1 MKTIIAEK
9 PSVAKEIAHIV
20 GADKRE
26 EGYMQGNGY
35 YVTWA
40 FGHLVQ
46 PAMPETYGMKGFH
59 AENLPVIP
67 DPFVLVPRQVKTENG
82 YKPDA
87 GVLAQIKIIGKL
99 FDSSERIIVAT
110 DAGREGELIF
120 RYLYAYLG
128 CRKPFDRLWISS
140 LTDTAIREGLL
151 NLRDGKEYDNLYH
164 AAKARSE
171 ADWLVGINGTQ
182 ALTIAA
188 GRGTY
193 SVGRV
198 QTPTLGMVC
207 ERYWEHK
214 RFESKPFW
222 QVHFGVVD
230 ADSGNI
236 LKFTSANRWTDK
248 ATATDI
254 YNKVKDTGSAI
265 ITKVATKRKVE
276 KAPLLYD
283 LTTLQK
289 EANTQHGFTAEH
301 TLSIAQK
308 LYEAK
313 FITYPRTSSRYISD
327 DVFATLPKLFKNLE
341 NHSEYGEKVKLLP
354 GSEDYSKNSVN
365 AAKVTDHHAL
375 LITENAAIGLFKD
388 EKIVY
393 DMILCRM
400 IEAFSADCI
409 KDITSVSAQ
418 VDHEVEFGISGSIIR
433 QTGWRALSLKG
444 KNKRQDKDADAT
456 DNEVK
461 DQVIPNWQE
470 GQHITLSGCTITEG
484 KTKPK
489 PLHTESTLL
498 AAMETAGKEIEDDT
512 MRQAMKDSGIGTPAT
527 RAAIIETLLKRE
539 YMVRQ
544 QKKLVP
550 TEKGLALHSVVK
562 NMAIANVEMTGKWEA
577 TFDRMIPPHGL
588 EVTYDKTVHILFPA
602 SVKYVDLGSEDLIAG
617 KADGAENVI
626 RVKAAVKNF
635 KKETN
640 MSVITEDGSFYTFNV
655 KYAKEPLMLNI
666 EMADFIHDGE
676 AVNRPNN
683 AQEIYLK
690 ELGKE
695 SPMLVHLIMKSIHK
709 ENKRKVKHIGSK
721 RFGIQ
726 YLMKGIYVHSDLLYF
741 HTEIKNQSNVPFDV
755 DYITFKVVDKKVAKR
770 TAIQEQ
776 VLLPVRAYNYVVRVA
791 GKKTE
796 QTVFCL
802 PKFTIP
808 DDKEL
813 VVEMNEKEGGRHQ
826 SFVVENSDLVRA
838 LTINELSV
846 K

>member
-35 YVTWA
+35 FVTWA

-67 DPFVLVPRQVKTENG
+67 APFVLVPRQVKTENG

-207 ERYWEHK
+207 ERYWENK

-248 ATATDI
+248 ATASDI
-254 YNKVKDTGSAI
+254 YNKVKETGSAI
-265 ITKVATKRKVE
+265 ITKVTTKRKVE

-289 EANTQHGFTAEH
+289 EANSQHGFTAEH

-354 GSEDYSKNSVN
+354 GSEDYCKNSVN

-433 QTGWRALSLKG
+433 QTGWRALSLKE
-444 KNKRQDKDADAT
+444 KNNRQDKDADAT
-456 DNEVK
+456 DNEIK

-512 MRQAMKDSGIGTPAT
+512 KRQAMKDSGIGTPAT

-577 TFDRMIPPHGL
+577 ELAKIERG
-588 EVTYDKTVHILFPA
+588 EA
-602 SVKYVDLGSEDLIAG
+602 S
-617 KADGAENVI
+617 ADGFTHSIQGYTREITAE
-626 RVKAAVKNF
+626 
-635 KKETN
+635 
-640 MSVITEDGSFYTFNV
+640 
-655 KYAKEPLMLNI
+655 L
-666 EMADFIHDGE
+666 
-676 AVNRPNN
+676 
-683 AQEIYLK
+683 
-690 ELGKE
+690 LGCDRLF
-695 SPMLVHLIMKSIHK
+695 SHK
-709 ENKRKVKHIGSK
+709 DSGCQCPKCKQGTMQF
-721 RFGIQ
+721 FG
-726 YLMKGIYVHSDLLYF
+726 
-741 HTEIKNQSNVPFDV
+741 
-755 DYITFKVVDKKVAKR
+755 KVVRCSNK
-770 TAIQEQ
+770 ECGM
-776 VLLPVRAYNYVVRVA
+776 PVFKQVA
-791 GKKTE
+791 GKLLTDADITDLLTKGKTRTLNGFTSKQGKPFSAAIAFDE
-796 QTVFCL
+796 NFNTKFVFAER
-802 PKFTIP
+802 KTA
-808 DDKEL
+808 
-813 VVEMNEKEGGRHQ
+813 EKRG
-826 SFVVENSDLVRA
+826 N
-838 LTINELSV
+838 V
-846 K
+846 KRYKK

>member
-1 MKTIIAEK
+1 MSQKQQTMKTIIAEK

-140 LTDTAIREGLL
+140 LTDTAIREGLQ

-248 ATATDI
+248 ATATNI
-254 YNKVKDTGSAI
+254 YNKVKETGSAI

-289 EANTQHGFTAEH
+289 EANSQHGFTAEH

-341 NHSEYGEKVKLLP
+341 NHSEYGEKVKFLP

-400 IEAFSADCI
+400 IEALSADCI

-433 QTGWRALSLKG
+433 QTGWRALSLKE
-444 KNKRQDKDADAT
+444 KNNRQDKDADAT

-577 TFDRMIPPHGL
+577 ELAKIERG
-588 EVTYDKTVHILFPA
+588 EA
-602 SVKYVDLGSEDLIAG
+602 S
-617 KADGAENVI
+617 ADGFTHSIEGYTREITAE
-626 RVKAAVKNF
+626 
-635 KKETN
+635 
-640 MSVITEDGSFYTFNV
+640 
-655 KYAKEPLMLNI
+655 L
-666 EMADFIHDGE
+666 
-676 AVNRPNN
+676 
-683 AQEIYLK
+683 
-690 ELGKE
+690 LGCDRLF
-695 SPMLVHLIMKSIHK
+695 SHK
-709 ENKRKVKHIGSK
+709 DSGCQCPKCKHGTMQF
-721 RFGIQ
+721 FG
-726 YLMKGIYVHSDLLYF
+726 
-741 HTEIKNQSNVPFDV
+741 
-755 DYITFKVVDKKVAKR
+755 KVVRCSNK
-770 TAIQEQ
+770 ECGM
-776 VLLPVRAYNYVVRVA
+776 PVFKQVA
-791 GKKTE
+791 GKLLTDADITDLLTKGKTRTLNGFISKQGKPFSAAIAFDE
-796 QTVFCL
+796 NFNTKFVFAER
-802 PKFTIP
+802 KTA
-808 DDKEL
+808 
-813 VVEMNEKEGGRHQ
+813 EKRG
-826 SFVVENSDLVRA
+826 N
-838 LTINELSV
+838 V
-846 K
+846 KRYKK

>member
-1 MKTIIAEK
+1 MSQKQQTMKTIIAEK

-120 RYLYAYLG
+120 RYLYVYLG

-151 NLRDGKEYDNLYH
+151 NLTDGKEYDNLYH

-248 ATATDI
+248 GTATDI
-254 YNKVKDTGSAI
+254 YNKVKDTGSTI
-265 ITKVATKRKVE
+265 ITKVVTKRKVE

-289 EANTQHGFTAEH
+289 EANSQHGFTAEH

-433 QTGWRALSLKG
+433 QTGWRALSLKE

-456 DNEVK
+456 DNEVRE
-461 DQVIPNWQE
+461 QVIPNWQE

-577 TFDRMIPPHGL
+577 ELAKIERG
-588 EVTYDKTVHILFPA
+588 EA
-602 SVKYVDLGSEDLIAG
+602 S
-617 KADGAENVI
+617 ADGFTHSIEGYTREITAE
-626 RVKAAVKNF
+626 
-635 KKETN
+635 
-640 MSVITEDGSFYTFNV
+640 
-655 KYAKEPLMLNI
+655 L
-666 EMADFIHDGE
+666 
-676 AVNRPNN
+676 
-683 AQEIYLK
+683 
-690 ELGKE
+690 LGCDRLFSHKD
-695 SPMLVHLIMKSIHK
+695 SGCQCPKCKQGIMQF
-709 ENKRKVKHIGSK
+709 
-721 RFGIQ
+721 FG
-726 YLMKGIYVHSDLLYF
+726 
-741 HTEIKNQSNVPFDV
+741 
-755 DYITFKVVDKKVAKR
+755 KVVRCSNK
-770 TAIQEQ
+770 ECGM
-776 VLLPVRAYNYVVRVA
+776 PVFKQVA
-791 GKKTE
+791 GKLLTDADITDLLTKGKTRTLNGFTSKQGKPFSAAIAFDE
-796 QTVFCL
+796 NFNTKFVFAER
-802 PKFTIP
+802 KTA
-808 DDKEL
+808 
-813 VVEMNEKEGGRHQ
+813 EKRG
-826 SFVVENSDLVRA
+826 N
-838 LTINELSV
+838 V
-846 K
+846 KRYKK

>member
-1 MKTIIAEK
+1 MSQKQQTMKTIIAEK

-433 QTGWRALSLKG
+433 QTGWRALSLKE
-444 KNKRQDKDADAT
+444 KNNRQDKEADAT

-461 DQVIPNWQE
+461 EQVIPNWQE
-470 GQHITLSGCTITEG
+470 GQHISFSGSTITEG

-512 MRQAMKDSGIGTPAT
+512 MRQAIKDCGIGTPAT

-577 TFDRMIPPHGL
+577 ELAKIERG
-588 EVTYDKTVHILFPA
+588 EA
-602 SVKYVDLGSEDLIAG
+602 S
-617 KADGAENVI
+617 ADGFTHSIEGYTREITAE
-626 RVKAAVKNF
+626 
-635 KKETN
+635 
-640 MSVITEDGSFYTFNV
+640 
-655 KYAKEPLMLNI
+655 L
-666 EMADFIHDGE
+666 
-676 AVNRPNN
+676 
-683 AQEIYLK
+683 
-690 ELGKE
+690 LGCDRLFSHKD
-695 SPMLVHLIMKSIHK
+695 SGCQCPKCKQGIMQF
-709 ENKRKVKHIGSK
+709 
-721 RFGIQ
+721 FG
-726 YLMKGIYVHSDLLYF
+726 
-741 HTEIKNQSNVPFDV
+741 
-755 DYITFKVVDKKVAKR
+755 KVVRCSNK
-770 TAIQEQ
+770 ECGM
-776 VLLPVRAYNYVVRVA
+776 PVFKQVA
-791 GKKTE
+791 GKLLTDADITDLLTKGKTRTLNGFTSRQGKSFSATIAFDE
-796 QTVFCL
+796 NFNTKFVFAEH
-802 PKFTIP
+802 KAA
-808 DDKEL
+808 
-813 VVEMNEKEGGRHQ
+813 EKRG
-826 SFVVENSDLVRA
+826 N
-838 LTINELSV
+838 V
-846 K
+846 KRYKK

>member
-1 MKTIIAEK
+1 MSQKQQTMKTIIAEK

-35 YVTWA
+35 FVTWA

-140 LTDTAIREGLL
+140 LTDTAIREGLQ

-230 ADSGNI
+230 TDSGNI
-236 LKFTSANRWTDK
+236 LKFTSANRWADK
-248 ATATDI
+248 GTATDI

-265 ITKVATKRKVE
+265 ITKVVTKRKVE

-289 EANTQHGFTAEH
+289 EANSQHGFTAEH

-433 QTGWRALSLKG
+433 QTGWRALSLKE

-512 MRQAMKDSGIGTPAT
+512 MRQAMKDCGIGTPAT

-577 TFDRMIPPHGL
+577 ELAKIERG
-588 EVTYDKTVHILFPA
+588 EA
-602 SVKYVDLGSEDLIAG
+602 S
-617 KADGAENVI
+617 ADGFTHSIEGYTREITAE
-626 RVKAAVKNF
+626 
-635 KKETN
+635 
-640 MSVITEDGSFYTFNV
+640 
-655 KYAKEPLMLNI
+655 L
-666 EMADFIHDGE
+666 
-676 AVNRPNN
+676 
-683 AQEIYLK
+683 
-690 ELGKE
+690 LGCDRLF
-695 SPMLVHLIMKSIHK
+695 SHK
-709 ENKRKVKHIGSK
+709 DSGCQCPKCKHGTMQF
-721 RFGIQ
+721 FG
-726 YLMKGIYVHSDLLYF
+726 
-741 HTEIKNQSNVPFDV
+741 
-755 DYITFKVVDKKVAKR
+755 KVVRCSNK
-770 TAIQEQ
+770 ECGM
-776 VLLPVRAYNYVVRVA
+776 PVFKQVA
-791 GKKTE
+791 GKLLTDADITDLLTKGKTRTLNGFTSKQGKSFSAAIAFDE
-796 QTVFCL
+796 NFNTKFVFAEH
-802 PKFTIP
+802 KTA
-808 DDKEL
+808 
-813 VVEMNEKEGGRHQ
+813 EKRG
-826 SFVVENSDLVRA
+826 N
-838 LTINELSV
+838 V
-846 K
+846 KRYKK

>member
-236 LKFTSANRWTDK
+236 LKFTSVNRWTDK

-254 YNKVKDTGSAI
+254 YNKVKETGSVI

-289 EANTQHGFTAEH
+289 EANSQHGFTAEH

-354 GSEDYSKNSVN
+354 GSEDYSKNCVN
-365 AAKVTDHHAL
+365 TAKVTDHHAL

-433 QTGWRALSLKG
+433 QTGWRALSLKE
-444 KNKRQDKDADAT
+444 KNNRQDKDADAT

-498 AAMETAGKEIEDDT
+498 AAMENPCKREQIQTCLDLPSAAGFGGTQTAGKEIEDDT

-577 TFDRMIPPHGL
+577 ELAKIERG
-588 EVTYDKTVHILFPA
+588 EA
-602 SVKYVDLGSEDLIAG
+602 S
-617 KADGAENVI
+617 ADGFTHSIEGYTREITAE
-626 RVKAAVKNF
+626 
-635 KKETN
+635 
-640 MSVITEDGSFYTFNV
+640 
-655 KYAKEPLMLNI
+655 L
-666 EMADFIHDGE
+666 
-676 AVNRPNN
+676 
-683 AQEIYLK
+683 
-690 ELGKE
+690 LGCDRLF
-695 SPMLVHLIMKSIHK
+695 SHK
-709 ENKRKVKHIGSK
+709 DSGCLCPKCKHGTMQF
-721 RFGIQ
+721 FG
-726 YLMKGIYVHSDLLYF
+726 
-741 HTEIKNQSNVPFDV
+741 
-755 DYITFKVVDKKVAKR
+755 KVVRCSNK
-770 TAIQEQ
+770 ECGM
-776 VLLPVRAYNYVVRVA
+776 PVFKQVA
-791 GKKTE
+791 GKLLTDADITDLLTKGKTRTLNSFTSKQGKSFSAAIAFDE
-796 QTVFCL
+796 NFNTKFVFAER
-802 PKFTIP
+802 KTA
-808 DDKEL
+808 
-813 VVEMNEKEGGRHQ
+813 EKRG
-826 SFVVENSDLVRA
+826 N
-838 LTINELSV
+838 V
-846 K
+846 KRYKK

>member
-1 MKTIIAEK
+1 MSQKQQTMKTIIAEK

-67 DPFVLVPRQVKTENG
+67 APFVLVPRQVKTENG

-140 LTDTAIREGLL
+140 LTDTAIREGLQ
-151 NLRDGKEYDNLYH
+151 NLTDGKEYDNLYH

-236 LKFTSANRWTDK
+236 LKFTSANRWADK

-265 ITKVATKRKVE
+265 ITKVVTKRKVE

-289 EANTQHGFTAEH
+289 EANSQHGFTAEH

-433 QTGWRALSLKG
+433 QTGWRALSLKE
-444 KNKRQDKDADAT
+444 KNNRLDKDADAT

-461 DQVIPNWQE
+461 EQVIPNWQE
-470 GQHITLSGCTITEG
+470 GQHVTLSGCTITEG

-577 TFDRMIPPHGL
+577 ELAKIERGEASADGFTHSIEGYTREITAELLGCDR
-588 EVTYDKTVHILFPA
+588 LFSHKDSGCQCPKCKQGTMRFFGKVVRC
-602 SVKYVDLGSEDLIAG
+602 SNKECGMPVFKQIAG
-617 KADGAENVI
+617 KLLTDTDITDLLTKGKTRTLNGFTSKQGKPFAAAIAFDENFNTKFVFAEHKTAEK
-626 RVKAAVKNF
+626 R
-635 KKETN
+635 
-640 MSVITEDGSFYTFNV
+640 GNV
-655 KYAKEPLMLNI
+655 KRY
-666 EMADFIHDGE
+666 
-676 AVNRPNN
+676 
-683 AQEIYLK
+683 
-690 ELGKE
+690 
-695 SPMLVHLIMKSIHK
+695 
-709 ENKRKVKHIGSK
+709 
-721 RFGIQ
+721 
-726 YLMKGIYVHSDLLYF
+726 
-741 HTEIKNQSNVPFDV
+741 
-755 DYITFKVVDKKVAKR
+755 KK
-770 TAIQEQ
+770 
-776 VLLPVRAYNYVVRVA
+776 
-791 GKKTE
+791 
-796 QTVFCL
+796 
-802 PKFTIP
+802 
-808 DDKEL
+808 
-813 VVEMNEKEGGRHQ
+813 
-826 SFVVENSDLVRA
+826 
-838 LTINELSV
+838 
-846 K
+846 

>member
-9 PSVAKEIAHIV
+9 PSVAKEIARIV

-35 YVTWA
+35 FVTWA

-128 CRKPFDRLWISS
+128 CQKHFDRLWISS
-140 LTDTAIREGLL
+140 LTDTAIREGLQ

-236 LKFTSANRWTDK
+236 LKFTSVNRWTDK

-265 ITKVATKRKVE
+265 ITKVTTKRKVE

-289 EANTQHGFTAEH
+289 EANSQHGFTAEH
-301 TLSIAQK
+301 TLSVAQK

-388 EKIVY
+388 EKTVY
-393 DMILCRM
+393 NMILCRM

-433 QTGWRALSLKG
+433 QTGWRALSLKE
-444 KNKRQDKDADAT
+444 KNNRQDKDADAT
-456 DNEVK
+456 DNEIK
-461 DQVIPNWQE
+461 EQVIPNWQE

-512 MRQAMKDSGIGTPAT
+512 MRQAMKDCGIGTPAT

-577 TFDRMIPPHGL
+577 ELAKIERG
-588 EVTYDKTVHILFPA
+588 EA
-602 SVKYVDLGSEDLIAG
+602 S
-617 KADGAENVI
+617 ADGFTHSIEGYTREITAEFV
-626 RVKAAVKNF
+626 RLRQ
-635 KKETN
+635 
-640 MSVITEDGSFYTFNV
+640 TFQ
-655 KYAKEPLMLNI
+655 PQG
-666 EMADFIHDGE
+666 F
-676 AVNRPNN
+676 R
-683 AQEIYLK
+683 
-690 ELGKE
+690 
-695 SPMLVHLIMKSIHK
+695 
-709 ENKRKVKHIGSK
+709 
-721 RFGIQ
+721 
-726 YLMKGIYVHSDLLYF
+726 
-741 HTEIKNQSNVPFDV
+741 
-755 DYITFKVVDKKVAKR
+755 
-770 TAIQEQ
+770 
-776 VLLPVRAYNYVVRVA
+776 LPV
-791 GKKTE
+791 
-796 QTVFCL
+796 
-802 PKFTIP
+802 
-808 DDKEL
+808 
-813 VVEMNEKEGGRHQ
+813 
-826 SFVVENSDLVRA
+826 S
-838 LTINELSV
+838 
-846 K
+846 

>member
-140 LTDTAIREGLL
+140 LTDTAIREGLQ

-254 YNKVKDTGSAI
+254 YNKVKETGSAI
-265 ITKVATKRKVE
+265 ITKVVTKQKVE

-289 EANTQHGFTAEH
+289 EANSQHGFTAEH

-365 AAKVTDHHAL
+365 AAKVTDHHAM

-409 KDITSVSAQ
+409 KDITSVTAQ

-433 QTGWRALSLKG
+433 QTGLRALSLKE
-444 KNKRQDKDADAT
+444 KNNRQDKDADAT

-512 MRQAMKDSGIGTPAT
+512 MRQSMKDIGIGTPAT

-577 TFDRMIPPHGL
+577 ELAKIERG
-588 EVTYDKTVHILFPA
+588 EA
-602 SVKYVDLGSEDLIAG
+602 S
-617 KADGAENVI
+617 ADGFTHSIEGYTREITAE
-626 RVKAAVKNF
+626 
-635 KKETN
+635 
-640 MSVITEDGSFYTFNV
+640 
-655 KYAKEPLMLNI
+655 L
-666 EMADFIHDGE
+666 
-676 AVNRPNN
+676 
-683 AQEIYLK
+683 
-690 ELGKE
+690 LGCDRLFSHKD
-695 SPMLVHLIMKSIHK
+695 SGCQCPKCKQGIMQF
-709 ENKRKVKHIGSK
+709 
-721 RFGIQ
+721 FG
-726 YLMKGIYVHSDLLYF
+726 
-741 HTEIKNQSNVPFDV
+741 
-755 DYITFKVVDKKVAKR
+755 KVVRCSNK
-770 TAIQEQ
+770 ECGM
-776 VLLPVRAYNYVVRVA
+776 PVFKQVA
-791 GKKTE
+791 GKLLTDADITDLLTKGKTRTLNGFTSKQGKPFSAAIAFDE
-796 QTVFCL
+796 KFNTKFVFAER
-802 PKFTIP
+802 KTA
-808 DDKEL
+808 
-813 VVEMNEKEGGRHQ
+813 EKRG
-826 SFVVENSDLVRA
+826 N
-838 LTINELSV
+838 V
-846 K
+846 KRYKK

>member
-35 YVTWA
+35 FVTWA

-140 LTDTAIREGLL
+140 LTDTAIREGLQ
-151 NLRDGKEYDNLYH
+151 NLTDGKEYDNLYH

-265 ITKVATKRKVE
+265 ITKVTTKRKVE

-289 EANTQHGFTAEH
+289 EANSQHGFTAEH

-400 IEAFSADCI
+400 IEAFSADSI

-433 QTGWRALSLKG
+433 QTGWRALSLKE

-461 DQVIPNWQE
+461 EQVIPNWQE
-470 GQHITLSGCTITEG
+470 GQHITFSGCTITEG

-577 TFDRMIPPHGL
+577 ELAKIERG
-588 EVTYDKTVHILFPA
+588 EA
-602 SVKYVDLGSEDLIAG
+602 S
-617 KADGAENVI
+617 ADGFTHSIEGYTREITAE
-626 RVKAAVKNF
+626 
-635 KKETN
+635 
-640 MSVITEDGSFYTFNV
+640 
-655 KYAKEPLMLNI
+655 L
-666 EMADFIHDGE
+666 
-676 AVNRPNN
+676 
-683 AQEIYLK
+683 
-690 ELGKE
+690 LGCDRLF
-695 SPMLVHLIMKSIHK
+695 SHK
-709 ENKRKVKHIGSK
+709 DSGCQCPKCKHGTMQF
-721 RFGIQ
+721 FG
-726 YLMKGIYVHSDLLYF
+726 
-741 HTEIKNQSNVPFDV
+741 
-755 DYITFKVVDKKVAKR
+755 KVVRCSNK
-770 TAIQEQ
+770 ECGM
-776 VLLPVRAYNYVVRVA
+776 PVFKQVA
-791 GKKTE
+791 GKLLTDADITDLLTKGKT
-796 QTVFCL
+796 
-802 PKFTIP
+802 
-808 DDKEL
+808 
-813 VVEMNEKEGGRHQ
+813 
-826 SFVVENSDLVRA
+826 
-838 LTINELSV
+838 
-846 K
+846 

>member
-35 YVTWA
+35 FVTWA

-140 LTDTAIREGLL
+140 LTDTAIREGLQ

-222 QVHFGVVD
+222 QVHFGVVG

-265 ITKVATKRKVE
+265 ITKVTTKRKVE

-289 EANTQHGFTAEH
+289 EANSQHGFTAEH

-433 QTGWRALSLKG
+433 QTGWRALSLKE
-444 KNKRQDKDADAT
+444 KNNRQDKDADAT

-470 GQHITLSGCTITEG
+470 GQHISFSGSTITEG

-512 MRQAMKDSGIGTPAT
+512 MRQAIKDCGIGTPAT

-562 NMAIANVEMTGKWEA
+562 NMAIANVDMTGKWEA
-577 TFDRMIPPHGL
+577 ELAKIERG
-588 EVTYDKTVHILFPA
+588 EA
-602 SVKYVDLGSEDLIAG
+602 S
-617 KADGAENVI
+617 ADGFTHSIEGYTREITAE
-626 RVKAAVKNF
+626 
-635 KKETN
+635 
-640 MSVITEDGSFYTFNV
+640 
-655 KYAKEPLMLNI
+655 L
-666 EMADFIHDGE
+666 
-676 AVNRPNN
+676 
-683 AQEIYLK
+683 
-690 ELGKE
+690 LGCDRLF
-695 SPMLVHLIMKSIHK
+695 SHK
-709 ENKRKVKHIGSK
+709 DSGCQCPKCKHGTMQF
-721 RFGIQ
+721 FG
-726 YLMKGIYVHSDLLYF
+726 
-741 HTEIKNQSNVPFDV
+741 
-755 DYITFKVVDKKVAKR
+755 KVVRCSNK
-770 TAIQEQ
+770 ECGM
-776 VLLPVRAYNYVVRVA
+776 PVFKQVA
-791 GKKTE
+791 GKLLTDADITDLLTKGKTRTLNGFTSKQGKSFSAAIAFDE
-796 QTVFCL
+796 NFNTKFVFAER
-802 PKFTIP
+802 KTA
-808 DDKEL
+808 
-813 VVEMNEKEGGRHQ
+813 EKRG
-826 SFVVENSDLVRA
+826 N
-838 LTINELSV
+838 V
-846 K
+846 KRYKK

>member
-87 GVLAQIKIIGKL
+87 GVFAQIKIIGKL

-140 LTDTAIREGLL
+140 LTDTAIREGLQ

-236 LKFTSANRWTDK
+236 LKFTSANRWADK
-248 ATATDI
+248 GTATDI

-289 EANTQHGFTAEH
+289 EANSQHGFTAEH

-393 DMILCRM
+393 DIILCRM

-409 KDITSVSAQ
+409 KDITSVTAQ

-433 QTGWRALSLKG
+433 QTGWRALSLKE
-444 KNKRQDKDADAT
+444 KNNRQDKDADAT

-470 GQHITLSGCTITEG
+470 GQHITFSGSTITEG

-577 TFDRMIPPHGL
+577 ELAKIERG
-588 EVTYDKTVHILFPA
+588 EA
-602 SVKYVDLGSEDLIAG
+602 S
-617 KADGAENVI
+617 ADGFTHSIEGYTREITAE
-626 RVKAAVKNF
+626 
-635 KKETN
+635 
-640 MSVITEDGSFYTFNV
+640 
-655 KYAKEPLMLNI
+655 L
-666 EMADFIHDGE
+666 
-676 AVNRPNN
+676 
-683 AQEIYLK
+683 
-690 ELGKE
+690 LGCDRLFSHRDSGCQCPKCKQG
-695 SPMLVHLIMKSIHK
+695 IMQF
-709 ENKRKVKHIGSK
+709 
-721 RFGIQ
+721 FG
-726 YLMKGIYVHSDLLYF
+726 
-741 HTEIKNQSNVPFDV
+741 
-755 DYITFKVVDKKVAKR
+755 KVVRCSNK
-770 TAIQEQ
+770 ECGM
-776 VLLPVRAYNYVVRVA
+776 PVFKQVA
-791 GKKTE
+791 GKLLTDADITDLLTKGKTRTLNGFTSKQGKPFSAAIAFDE
-796 QTVFCL
+796 DFNTKFVFAER
-802 PKFTIP
+802 KTA
-808 DDKEL
+808 
-813 VVEMNEKEGGRHQ
+813 EKRG
-826 SFVVENSDLVRA
+826 N
-838 LTINELSV
+838 V
-846 K
+846 KRYKK

>member
-433 QTGWRALSLKG
+433 QTGWRALSLKE
-444 KNKRQDKDADAT
+444 KNNRQDKDADAT

-461 DQVIPNWQE
+461 EQVIPNWQE
-470 GQHITLSGCTITEG
+470 GQHISFSGSTITEG

-512 MRQAMKDSGIGTPAT
+512 MRQAIKDCGIGTPAT

-577 TFDRMIPPHGL
+577 ELAKIERG
-588 EVTYDKTVHILFPA
+588 EA
-602 SVKYVDLGSEDLIAG
+602 S
-617 KADGAENVI
+617 ADGFTHSIEGYTREITAE
-626 RVKAAVKNF
+626 
-635 KKETN
+635 
-640 MSVITEDGSFYTFNV
+640 
-655 KYAKEPLMLNI
+655 L
-666 EMADFIHDGE
+666 
-676 AVNRPNN
+676 
-683 AQEIYLK
+683 
-690 ELGKE
+690 LGCDRLFSHKD
-695 SPMLVHLIMKSIHK
+695 SGCQCPKCKQGIMQF
-709 ENKRKVKHIGSK
+709 
-721 RFGIQ
+721 FG
-726 YLMKGIYVHSDLLYF
+726 
-741 HTEIKNQSNVPFDV
+741 
-755 DYITFKVVDKKVAKR
+755 KVVRCSNK
-770 TAIQEQ
+770 ECGM
-776 VLLPVRAYNYVVRVA
+776 PVFKQVA
-791 GKKTE
+791 GKLLTDADITDLLTKGKTRTLNGFTSRQGKSFSATIAFDE
-796 QTVFCL
+796 NFNTKFVFAEH
-802 PKFTIP
+802 KAA
-808 DDKEL
+808 
-813 VVEMNEKEGGRHQ
+813 EKQG
-826 SFVVENSDLVRA
+826 N
-838 LTINELSV
+838 V
-846 K
+846 KRYKK

>member
-1 MKTIIAEK
+1 MSKNIKRMKTIIAEK
-9 PSVAKEIAHIV
+9 PSVAKEIARIV
-20 GADKRE
+20 GATKRE
-26 EGYMQGNGY
+26 EGYLQGNGY

-67 DPFVLVPRQVKTENG
+67 NPFILVPRQIKAENG
-82 YKPDA
+82 YKPDT

-99 FDSSERIIVAT
+99 FDSSDRIIVAT

-120 RYLYAYLG
+120 RYLYEYLG
-128 CRKPFDRLWISS
+128 CKKPFDRLWISS
-140 LTDTAIREGLL
+140 LTDVAIREGLD
-151 NLRDGKEYDNLYH
+151 NLKDGKEYDNLYH

-207 ERYWEHK
+207 ERYWGNK

-230 ADSGNI
+230 ADNGNI
-236 LKFTSANRWTDK
+236 LKFTSTSRWTDK
-248 ATATDI
+248 VTATDI
-254 YNKVKDTGSAI
+254 YNKVKDAGSAV

-289 EANTQHGFTAEH
+289 DANTQHGFTAEH

-327 DVFATLPKLFKNLE
+327 DVFATIPNLFKNLE
-341 NHSEYGEKVKLLP
+341 NHSEYGEFIKLLP
-354 GSEDYSKNSVN
+354 DSEDYSKNSVN
-365 AAKVTDHHAL
+365 ASKVTDHHAL
-375 LITENAAIGLFKD
+375 LITENPAIGLYKD

-393 DMILCRM
+393 DMVLCRM
-400 IEAFSADCI
+400 VEAFSADCI
-409 KDITSVSAQ
+409 KDITSVTAQ
-418 VDHEVEFGISGSIIR
+418 VENEVEFGISGSIIR
-433 QTGWRALSLKG
+433 QVGWRELSLKEKNG
-444 KNKRQDKDADAT
+444 KQVKDSDTA

-461 DQVIPNWQE
+461 EQAIPNWQE
-470 GQHITLSGCTITEG
+470 GQCINVTGCNITEG

-498 AAMETAGKEIEDDT
+498 AAMETAGKDIGDET
-512 MRQAMKDSGIGTPAT
+512 MRQAMKDCGIGTPAT
-527 RAAIIETLLKRE
+527 RAAIIETLLRRE

-562 NMAIANVEMTGKWEA
+562 NMAIANVEMTGRWEA
-577 TFDRMIPPHGL
+577 EL
-588 EVTYDKTVHILFPA
+588 
-602 SVKYVDLGSEDLIAG
+602 
-617 KADGAENVI
+617 
-626 RVKAAVKNF
+626 
-635 KKETN
+635 
-640 MSVITEDGSFYTFNV
+640 
-655 KYAKEPLMLNI
+655 AKI
-666 EMADFIHDGE
+666 ERGE
-676 AVNRPNN
+676 AN
-683 AQEIYLK
+683 ADEFTHGIEAYTREITA
-690 ELGKE
+690 ELLGCDKLFSHKE
-695 SPMLVHLIMKSIHK
+695 SGCQCPKCKQGTMQF
-709 ENKRKVKHIGSK
+709 
-721 RFGIQ
+721 FG
-726 YLMKGIYVHSDLLYF
+726 
-741 HTEIKNQSNVPFDV
+741 
-755 DYITFKVVDKKVAKR
+755 KVVRCSNK
-770 TAIQEQ
+770 ECGM
-776 VLLPVRAYNYVVRVA
+776 PVFKQVA
-791 GKKTE
+791 GKLLSDADITDLITKGKTRTLSGFTSKQGKAFSAAIAFDE
-796 QTVFCL
+796 NFNTKFVFAER
-802 PKFTIP
+802 KTA
-808 DDKEL
+808 
-813 VVEMNEKEGGRHQ
+813 EKRG
-826 SFVVENSDLVRA
+826 NM
-838 LTINELSV
+838 
-846 K
+846 KKYKK

>member
-46 PAMPETYGMKGFH
+46 PAMPEAYGMKGFH

-67 DPFVLVPRQVKTENG
+67 DPFILVPRQVKTENG

-120 RYLYAYLG
+120 RYLYEYLG
-128 CRKPFDRLWISS
+128 CKKPFDRLWISS
-140 LTDTAIREGLL
+140 LTDSAIREGLA
-151 NLRDGKEYDNLYH
+151 NLRNGKEYDNLYH

-236 LKFTSANRWTDK
+236 LKFTSVNRWTDK

-254 YNKVKDTGSAI
+254 YNKVKETGSAI

-289 EANTQHGFTAEH
+289 EANSQHGFTAEH

-354 GSEDYSKNSVN
+354 VSEDYSKNSVN

-433 QTGWRALSLKG
+433 QTGWRALSLKE

-498 AAMETAGKEIEDDT
+498 AAMETAGKEIEDDM

-577 TFDRMIPPHGL
+577 ELAKIERG
-588 EVTYDKTVHILFPA
+588 EA
-602 SVKYVDLGSEDLIAG
+602 S
-617 KADGAENVI
+617 ADGFTHSIEGYTREITAE
-626 RVKAAVKNF
+626 
-635 KKETN
+635 
-640 MSVITEDGSFYTFNV
+640 
-655 KYAKEPLMLNI
+655 L
-666 EMADFIHDGE
+666 
-676 AVNRPNN
+676 
-683 AQEIYLK
+683 
-690 ELGKE
+690 LGCDRLF
-695 SPMLVHLIMKSIHK
+695 SHK
-709 ENKRKVKHIGSK
+709 DSGCQCPKCQQGTMQF
-721 RFGIQ
+721 FG
-726 YLMKGIYVHSDLLYF
+726 
-741 HTEIKNQSNVPFDV
+741 
-755 DYITFKVVDKKVAKR
+755 KVVRCSNK
-770 TAIQEQ
+770 ECGM
-776 VLLPVRAYNYVVRVA
+776 PVFKQVA
-791 GKKTE
+791 GKLLTDADITDLLTKGKTRTLNGFTSKQGKSFSAAIAFDE
-796 QTVFCL
+796 NFNTKFVFAEH
-802 PKFTIP
+802 KTA
-808 DDKEL
+808 
-813 VVEMNEKEGGRHQ
+813 EKRG
-826 SFVVENSDLVRA
+826 N
-838 LTINELSV
+838 V
-846 K
+846 KRYKK

>member
-1 MKTIIAEK
+1 MSQKQQTMKTIIAEK

-46 PAMPETYGMKGFH
+46 PFMPETYGMKGFH

-128 CRKPFDRLWISS
+128 CQKPFDRLWISS

-265 ITKVATKRKVE
+265 ITKVVTKRKVE

-289 EANTQHGFTAEH
+289 EANSQHGFTAEH

-354 GSEDYSKNSVN
+354 DSEDYSKNSVN

-409 KDITSVSAQ
+409 KDITSVTAQ

-433 QTGWRALSLKG
+433 QTGWRALSLKE

-577 TFDRMIPPHGL
+577 ELAKIERG
-588 EVTYDKTVHILFPA
+588 EA
-602 SVKYVDLGSEDLIAG
+602 S
-617 KADGAENVI
+617 ADGFTHSIEGYTREITAE
-626 RVKAAVKNF
+626 
-635 KKETN
+635 
-640 MSVITEDGSFYTFNV
+640 
-655 KYAKEPLMLNI
+655 L
-666 EMADFIHDGE
+666 
-676 AVNRPNN
+676 
-683 AQEIYLK
+683 
-690 ELGKE
+690 LGCDRLF
-695 SPMLVHLIMKSIHK
+695 SHK
-709 ENKRKVKHIGSK
+709 DSGCLCPKCKQGTMQF
-721 RFGIQ
+721 FG
-726 YLMKGIYVHSDLLYF
+726 
-741 HTEIKNQSNVPFDV
+741 
-755 DYITFKVVDKKVAKR
+755 KVVRCSSK
-770 TAIQEQ
+770 ECGM
-776 VLLPVRAYNYVVRVA
+776 PVFKQVA
-791 GKKTE
+791 GKLLTDADITDLLTKGKTRTLNGFTSKQGKPFSAAIAFDE
-796 QTVFCL
+796 NFNTKFVFAER
-802 PKFTIP
+802 KTA
-808 DDKEL
+808 
-813 VVEMNEKEGGRHQ
+813 EKRG
-826 SFVVENSDLVRA
+826 N
-838 LTINELSV
+838 V
-846 K
+846 KRYKK

>member
-140 LTDTAIREGLL
+140 LTDAAIREGLL
-151 NLRDGKEYDNLYH
+151 NLRDGKEYDNLYY

-207 ERYWEHK
+207 ERYWENK

-236 LKFTSANRWTDK
+236 LKFTSVNRWTDK

-265 ITKVATKRKVE
+265 ITKVTTKRKVE

-289 EANTQHGFTAEH
+289 EANSQHGFTAEH

-433 QTGWRALSLKG
+433 QTGWRALSLKE
-444 KNKRQDKDADAT
+444 KNNRQDKDADAT

-461 DQVIPNWQE
+461 EQVIPNWQE
-470 GQHITLSGCTITEG
+470 GQHISFSGSTITEG

-512 MRQAMKDSGIGTPAT
+512 MRQAIKDCGIGTPAT

-577 TFDRMIPPHGL
+577 ELAKIERG
-588 EVTYDKTVHILFPA
+588 EA
-602 SVKYVDLGSEDLIAG
+602 S
-617 KADGAENVI
+617 ADGFTHSIEGYTREITAE
-626 RVKAAVKNF
+626 
-635 KKETN
+635 
-640 MSVITEDGSFYTFNV
+640 
-655 KYAKEPLMLNI
+655 L
-666 EMADFIHDGE
+666 
-676 AVNRPNN
+676 
-683 AQEIYLK
+683 
-690 ELGKE
+690 LGCDRLFSHKD
-695 SPMLVHLIMKSIHK
+695 SGCQCPKCKQGIMQF
-709 ENKRKVKHIGSK
+709 
-721 RFGIQ
+721 FG
-726 YLMKGIYVHSDLLYF
+726 
-741 HTEIKNQSNVPFDV
+741 
-755 DYITFKVVDKKVAKR
+755 KVVRCSNK
-770 TAIQEQ
+770 ECGM
-776 VLLPVRAYNYVVRVA
+776 PVFKQVA
-791 GKKTE
+791 GKLLTDADITDLLTKGKTRTLNGFTSRQGKSFSATIAFDE
-796 QTVFCL
+796 NFNTKFVFAEH
-802 PKFTIP
+802 KAA
-808 DDKEL
+808 
-813 VVEMNEKEGGRHQ
+813 EKRGNMKRY
-826 SFVVENSDLVRA
+826 
-838 LTINELSV
+838 
-846 K
+846 KK

>member
-120 RYLYAYLG
+120 RYLYVYLG
-128 CRKPFDRLWISS
+128 CQKPFDRLWISS

-214 RFESKPFW
+214 HFESKPFW

-236 LKFTSANRWTDK
+236 LKFTSVNRWTDK

-254 YNKVKDTGSAI
+254 YNKVKETGSVI

-289 EANTQHGFTAEH
+289 EANSQHGFTAEH

-354 GSEDYSKNSVN
+354 GSEDYCKNSVN

-418 VDHEVEFGISGSIIR
+418 VDHDVEFGISGSIIR
-433 QTGWRALSLKG
+433 QTGWRALSLKE
-444 KNKRQDKDADAT
+444 KNNRQDKDADAT
-456 DNEVK
+456 DDEVK
-461 DQVIPNWQE
+461 EQVIPNWQE
-470 GQHITLSGCTITEG
+470 GQHITFSGCTITEG

-498 AAMETAGKEIEDDT
+498 AAMENPCKREQIQTCLDLPSAAGFGGTQTAGKEIEDDT
-512 MRQAMKDSGIGTPAT
+512 MRQAMKDCGIGTPAT

-577 TFDRMIPPHGL
+577 ELAKIERG
-588 EVTYDKTVHILFPA
+588 EA
-602 SVKYVDLGSEDLIAG
+602 S
-617 KADGAENVI
+617 ADGFTHSIEDYTREITAE
-626 RVKAAVKNF
+626 
-635 KKETN
+635 
-640 MSVITEDGSFYTFNV
+640 
-655 KYAKEPLMLNI
+655 L
-666 EMADFIHDGE
+666 
-676 AVNRPNN
+676 
-683 AQEIYLK
+683 
-690 ELGKE
+690 LGCDRLF
-695 SPMLVHLIMKSIHK
+695 SHK
-709 ENKRKVKHIGSK
+709 DSGCQCPKCKHGTMQF
-721 RFGIQ
+721 FG
-726 YLMKGIYVHSDLLYF
+726 
-741 HTEIKNQSNVPFDV
+741 
-755 DYITFKVVDKKVAKR
+755 KVVRCSNK
-770 TAIQEQ
+770 ECGM
-776 VLLPVRAYNYVVRVA
+776 PVFKQVA
-791 GKKTE
+791 GKLLTDADITDLLTKGKT
-796 QTVFCL
+796 QTLNGFTSKQGKSFSAAIAFDENFNTKFVFAER
-802 PKFTIP
+802 KTA
-808 DDKEL
+808 
-813 VVEMNEKEGGRHQ
+813 EKRG
-826 SFVVENSDLVRA
+826 N
-838 LTINELSV
+838 V
-846 K
+846 KRYKK

>member
-20 GADKRE
+20 GAGKRE

-120 RYLYAYLG
+120 RYLYEYLG
-128 CRKPFDRLWISS
+128 CKKPFDRLWISS
-140 LTDTAIREGLL
+140 LTDSAIREGLA
-151 NLRDGKEYDNLYH
+151 NLRNGKEYDNLYH

-171 ADWLVGINGTQ
+171 ADWLIGINGTQ

-265 ITKVATKRKVE
+265 ITKVTTKRKVE

-289 EANTQHGFTAEH
+289 EANSQHGFTAEH

-354 GSEDYSKNSVN
+354 CSEDYSKNSVN

-418 VDHEVEFGISGSIIR
+418 VDHEIEFGISGSIIR
-433 QTGWRALSLKG
+433 QTGWRALSLKE
-444 KNKRQDKDADAT
+444 KNSKKDKNADTT

-461 DQVIPNWQE
+461 EQVIPNWQE
-470 GQHITLSGCTITEG
+470 GQHITFSGCTITEG

-498 AAMETAGKEIEDDT
+498 AAMETAGKEIVDDT

-577 TFDRMIPPHGL
+577 ELAKIERG
-588 EVTYDKTVHILFPA
+588 EA
-602 SVKYVDLGSEDLIAG
+602 S
-617 KADGAENVI
+617 ADGFTHSIEGYTREITAE
-626 RVKAAVKNF
+626 
-635 KKETN
+635 
-640 MSVITEDGSFYTFNV
+640 
-655 KYAKEPLMLNI
+655 L
-666 EMADFIHDGE
+666 
-676 AVNRPNN
+676 
-683 AQEIYLK
+683 
-690 ELGKE
+690 LGCDRLF
-695 SPMLVHLIMKSIHK
+695 SHK
-709 ENKRKVKHIGSK
+709 DSGCQCPKCKHGTMQF
-721 RFGIQ
+721 FG
-726 YLMKGIYVHSDLLYF
+726 
-741 HTEIKNQSNVPFDV
+741 
-755 DYITFKVVDKKVAKR
+755 KVVRCSNK
-770 TAIQEQ
+770 ECGM
-776 VLLPVRAYNYVVRVA
+776 PVFKQVA
-791 GKKTE
+791 GKLLTDADITDLLTKGKT
-796 QTVFCL
+796 
-802 PKFTIP
+802 
-808 DDKEL
+808 
-813 VVEMNEKEGGRHQ
+813 
-826 SFVVENSDLVRA
+826 
-838 LTINELSV
+838 
-846 K
+846 

>member
-151 NLRDGKEYDNLYH
+151 NLRDGKGYDNLYH

-214 RFESKPFW
+214 HFESKPFW

-236 LKFTSANRWTDK
+236 LKFTSVNRWTDK

-254 YNKVKDTGSAI
+254 YNKVKETGSVI

-289 EANTQHGFTAEH
+289 EANSQHGFTAEH

-354 GSEDYSKNSVN
+354 GSEDYCKNSVN

-409 KDITSVSAQ
+409 KDIISVSAQ
-418 VDHEVEFGISGSIIR
+418 VDHDVEFGISGSIIR
-433 QTGWRALSLKG
+433 QTGWRALSLKE

-470 GQHITLSGCTITEG
+470 GQHVTLSGCTITEG
-484 KTKPK
+484 KAKPK

-577 TFDRMIPPHGL
+577 ELAKIERG
-588 EVTYDKTVHILFPA
+588 EA
-602 SVKYVDLGSEDLIAG
+602 S
-617 KADGAENVI
+617 ADGFTHSIEGYTREITAE
-626 RVKAAVKNF
+626 
-635 KKETN
+635 
-640 MSVITEDGSFYTFNV
+640 
-655 KYAKEPLMLNI
+655 L
-666 EMADFIHDGE
+666 
-676 AVNRPNN
+676 
-683 AQEIYLK
+683 
-690 ELGKE
+690 LGCDRLF
-695 SPMLVHLIMKSIHK
+695 SHK
-709 ENKRKVKHIGSK
+709 DSGCQCPKCKQGAMQF
-721 RFGIQ
+721 FG
-726 YLMKGIYVHSDLLYF
+726 
-741 HTEIKNQSNVPFDV
+741 
-755 DYITFKVVDKKVAKR
+755 KVVRCSNK
-770 TAIQEQ
+770 ECGM
-776 VLLPVRAYNYVVRVA
+776 PVFKQVA
-791 GKKTE
+791 GKLLTDADITDLLTKGKTRTLNGFTSKQGKSFSAAIAFDE
-796 QTVFCL
+796 NFNTKFVFAER
-802 PKFTIP
+802 KTT
-808 DDKEL
+808 
-813 VVEMNEKEGGRHQ
+813 EKRG
-826 SFVVENSDLVRA
+826 N
-838 LTINELSV
+838 V
-846 K
+846 KRYKK

>member
-9 PSVAKEIAHIV
+9 PSVAKEIAHII

-140 LTDTAIREGLL
+140 LTDTAIREGLQ
-151 NLRDGKEYDNLYH
+151 NLRNGKVYDNLYH

-236 LKFTSANRWTDK
+236 LKFTSVNRWTDK

-254 YNKVKDTGSAI
+254 YNKVKETGSVI

-289 EANTQHGFTAEH
+289 EANSLHGFTAEH

-433 QTGWRALSLKG
+433 QTGWRALSLKE
-444 KNKRQDKDADAT
+444 KNNRQDKDADAT

-461 DQVIPNWQE
+461 EQVIPNWQE

-512 MRQAMKDSGIGTPAT
+512 MRQAMKDGGIGTPAT

-577 TFDRMIPPHGL
+577 ELAKIERG
-588 EVTYDKTVHILFPA
+588 EA
-602 SVKYVDLGSEDLIAG
+602 S
-617 KADGAENVI
+617 ADGFTHSIEGYTSEITAE
-626 RVKAAVKNF
+626 
-635 KKETN
+635 
-640 MSVITEDGSFYTFNV
+640 
-655 KYAKEPLMLNI
+655 L
-666 EMADFIHDGE
+666 
-676 AVNRPNN
+676 
-683 AQEIYLK
+683 
-690 ELGKE
+690 LGCDRLF
-695 SPMLVHLIMKSIHK
+695 SHK
-709 ENKRKVKHIGSK
+709 DSGCQCPKCKHGAMQF
-721 RFGIQ
+721 FG
-726 YLMKGIYVHSDLLYF
+726 
-741 HTEIKNQSNVPFDV
+741 
-755 DYITFKVVDKKVAKR
+755 KVVRCSNK
-770 TAIQEQ
+770 ECGM
-776 VLLPVRAYNYVVRVA
+776 PVFKQVA
-791 GKKTE
+791 GKLLTDADITDLLTKGKTRTLNGFTSKQGKSFSAAIAFDE
-796 QTVFCL
+796 NFNTKFVFAEH
-802 PKFTIP
+802 KTA
-808 DDKEL
+808 
-813 VVEMNEKEGGRHQ
+813 EKQG
-826 SFVVENSDLVRA
+826 N
-838 LTINELSV
+838 V
-846 K
+846 KRYKK

>member
-35 YVTWA
+35 YVTWT

-120 RYLYAYLG
+120 RYLYVYLG
-128 CRKPFDRLWISS
+128 CQKPFDRLWISS
-140 LTDTAIREGLL
+140 LTDTAIREGLQ

-236 LKFTSANRWTDK
+236 LKFTSVNRWTDK

-254 YNKVKDTGSAI
+254 YNKVKETGSVI

-289 EANTQHGFTAEH
+289 EANSQHGFTAEH

-433 QTGWRALSLKG
+433 QTGWRALSLKE
-444 KNKRQDKDADAT
+444 KNNRQDKDADAT

-577 TFDRMIPPHGL
+577 ELAKIERG
-588 EVTYDKTVHILFPA
+588 EA
-602 SVKYVDLGSEDLIAG
+602 S
-617 KADGAENVI
+617 ADGFTHSIEGYTREITAE
-626 RVKAAVKNF
+626 
-635 KKETN
+635 
-640 MSVITEDGSFYTFNV
+640 
-655 KYAKEPLMLNI
+655 L
-666 EMADFIHDGE
+666 
-676 AVNRPNN
+676 
-683 AQEIYLK
+683 
-690 ELGKE
+690 LGCDRLF
-695 SPMLVHLIMKSIHK
+695 SHK
-709 ENKRKVKHIGSK
+709 DSGCQCPKCKQGTMQF
-721 RFGIQ
+721 FG
-726 YLMKGIYVHSDLLYF
+726 
-741 HTEIKNQSNVPFDV
+741 
-755 DYITFKVVDKKVAKR
+755 KVVRCRNK
-770 TAIQEQ
+770 ECGM
-776 VLLPVRAYNYVVRVA
+776 PVFKQVA
-791 GKKTE
+791 GKLLTDADITDLLTKGKTRTLNGFTSKQGKSFSAAIAFDE
-796 QTVFCL
+796 NFNTKFVFAER
-802 PKFTIP
+802 KTA
-808 DDKEL
+808 
-813 VVEMNEKEGGRHQ
+813 EKRG
-826 SFVVENSDLVRA
+826 N
-838 LTINELSV
+838 V
-846 K
+846 KRYKK

>member
-1 MKTIIAEK
+1 MSQKQQTMKTIIAEK

-140 LTDTAIREGLL
+140 LTDTAIREGLQ

-230 ADSGNI
+230 TDSGNI
-236 LKFTSANRWTDK
+236 LKFTSANRWADK
-248 ATATDI
+248 GTATDI

-283 LTTLQK
+283 LTSLQK
-289 EANTQHGFTAEH
+289 EANSQHGFTAEH

-418 VDHEVEFGISGSIIR
+418 VDHEVEFGISDSIIR
-433 QTGWRALSLKG
+433 QTGWRALSLKE
-444 KNKRQDKDADAT
+444 KNNRLDKDADAT

-461 DQVIPNWQE
+461 EQVIPNWQE
-470 GQHITLSGCTITEG
+470 GQHVTLSGCTITEG

-512 MRQAMKDSGIGTPAT
+512 MRQAMKDCGIGTPAT

-544 QKKLVP
+544 QKKLMP

-577 TFDRMIPPHGL
+577 ELAKIERG
-588 EVTYDKTVHILFPA
+588 EA
-602 SVKYVDLGSEDLIAG
+602 S
-617 KADGAENVI
+617 ADGFTHSIEGYTREITAE
-626 RVKAAVKNF
+626 
-635 KKETN
+635 
-640 MSVITEDGSFYTFNV
+640 
-655 KYAKEPLMLNI
+655 L
-666 EMADFIHDGE
+666 
-676 AVNRPNN
+676 
-683 AQEIYLK
+683 
-690 ELGKE
+690 LGCDRLF
-695 SPMLVHLIMKSIHK
+695 SHK
-709 ENKRKVKHIGSK
+709 DSGCQCPKCKHGTMQF
-721 RFGIQ
+721 FG
-726 YLMKGIYVHSDLLYF
+726 
-741 HTEIKNQSNVPFDV
+741 
-755 DYITFKVVDKKVAKR
+755 KVVRCSNK
-770 TAIQEQ
+770 ECGM
-776 VLLPVRAYNYVVRVA
+776 PVFKQVA
-791 GKKTE
+791 GKLLTDADITDLLTKGKT
-796 QTVFCL
+796 
-802 PKFTIP
+802 
-808 DDKEL
+808 
-813 VVEMNEKEGGRHQ
+813 
-826 SFVVENSDLVRA
+826 
-838 LTINELSV
+838 
-846 K
+846 

>member
-1 MKTIIAEK
+1 M
-9 PSVAKEIAHIV
+9 
-20 GADKRE
+20 
-26 EGYMQGNGY
+26 
-35 YVTWA
+35 
-40 FGHLVQ
+40 
-46 PAMPETYGMKGFH
+46 
-59 AENLPVIP
+59 
-67 DPFVLVPRQVKTENG
+67 
-82 YKPDA
+82 
-87 GVLAQIKIIGKL
+87 LAQIKIIGKL

-128 CRKPFDRLWISS
+128 CQKPFDRLWISS
-140 LTDTAIREGLL
+140 LTDTAIREGLQ
-151 NLRDGKEYDNLYH
+151 NLRDGREYDNLYH

-236 LKFTSANRWTDK
+236 LKFTSANRWADK

-254 YNKVKDTGSAI
+254 YNKVKETGSAI
-265 ITKVATKRKVE
+265 ITKVVTKRKVE

-289 EANTQHGFTAEH
+289 EANSQHGFTAEH

-327 DVFATLPKLFKNLE
+327 DIFATLPKLFKNLE

-433 QTGWRALSLKG
+433 QTGWRALSLKE
-444 KNKRQDKDADAT
+444 KNNRLDKDADAT

-562 NMAIANVEMTGKWEA
+562 NMAIANVEMTGKWEVELA
-577 TFDRMIPPHGL
+577 KIERG
-588 EVTYDKTVHILFPA
+588 EA
-602 SVKYVDLGSEDLIAG
+602 S
-617 KADGAENVI
+617 ADGFTHSIEGYTREITAELLGCDRLFSHKDSSCQCPKCKHGTMQFFGKLVRCSNKECGMPV
-626 RVKAAVKNF
+626 F
-635 KKETN
+635 K
-640 MSVITEDGSFYTFNV
+640 
-655 KYAKEPLMLNI
+655 
-666 EMADFIHDGE
+666 
-676 AVNRPNN
+676 
-683 AQEIYLK
+683 Q
-690 ELGKE
+690 
-695 SPMLVHLIMKSIHK
+695 
-709 ENKRKVKHIGSK
+709 
-721 RFGIQ
+721 
-726 YLMKGIYVHSDLLYF
+726 
-741 HTEIKNQSNVPFDV
+741 
-755 DYITFKVVDKKVAKR
+755 
-770 TAIQEQ
+770 
-776 VLLPVRAYNYVVRVA
+776 VA
-791 GKKTE
+791 GKLLTDADITDLLTKGKTRTLNGFTSKQGKSFSAAIAFDE
-796 QTVFCL
+796 NFNTKFVFAER
-802 PKFTIP
+802 KTA
-808 DDKEL
+808 
-813 VVEMNEKEGGRHQ
+813 EKRG
-826 SFVVENSDLVRA
+826 N
-838 LTINELSV
+838 V
-846 K
+846 KRYKK

>member
-46 PAMPETYGMKGFH
+46 PAMPETYSMKGFH

-151 NLRDGKEYDNLYH
+151 NLMDGKEYDNLYH

-193 SVGRV
+193 SIGRV

-207 ERYWEHK
+207 ERYWENK

-236 LKFTSANRWTDK
+236 LKFTSVNRWTDK

-289 EANTQHGFTAEH
+289 EANSQHGFTAEH

-433 QTGWRALSLKG
+433 QTGWRALSLKE
-444 KNKRQDKDADAT
+444 KNNRQDKDADAT

-577 TFDRMIPPHGL
+577 ELAKIERG
-588 EVTYDKTVHILFPA
+588 EA
-602 SVKYVDLGSEDLIAG
+602 S
-617 KADGAENVI
+617 ADGFTHSIEGYTREITAE
-626 RVKAAVKNF
+626 
-635 KKETN
+635 
-640 MSVITEDGSFYTFNV
+640 
-655 KYAKEPLMLNI
+655 L
-666 EMADFIHDGE
+666 
-676 AVNRPNN
+676 
-683 AQEIYLK
+683 
-690 ELGKE
+690 LGCDRLF
-695 SPMLVHLIMKSIHK
+695 SHK
-709 ENKRKVKHIGSK
+709 DSGCQCPKCKQGTMQF
-721 RFGIQ
+721 FG
-726 YLMKGIYVHSDLLYF
+726 
-741 HTEIKNQSNVPFDV
+741 
-755 DYITFKVVDKKVAKR
+755 KVVRCRNK
-770 TAIQEQ
+770 ECGM
-776 VLLPVRAYNYVVRVA
+776 PVFKQVA
-791 GKKTE
+791 GKLLTDADITDLLTKGKTRTLNGFTSKQGKPFSAAIAFDE
-796 QTVFCL
+796 DFNTKFVFAER
-802 PKFTIP
+802 KTA
-808 DDKEL
+808 
-813 VVEMNEKEGGRHQ
+813 EKRG
-826 SFVVENSDLVRA
+826 N
-838 LTINELSV
+838 V
-846 K
+846 KRYKK

>member
-1 MKTIIAEK
+1 MSQKQQTMKTIIAEK

-120 RYLYAYLG
+120 RYLYVYLG
-128 CRKPFDRLWISS
+128 CQKPFDRLWISS
-140 LTDTAIREGLL
+140 LTDTAIREGLQ

-207 ERYWEHK
+207 ERYWENK

-236 LKFTSANRWTDK
+236 LKFTSANRWADK
-248 ATATDI
+248 GSATDI

-265 ITKVATKRKVE
+265 ITKVVTKRKVE

-289 EANTQHGFTAEH
+289 EANSQHGFTAEH

-418 VDHEVEFGISGSIIR
+418 VDHEIEFGISGSIIR
-433 QTGWRALSLKG
+433 QTGWRALSLKE
-444 KNKRQDKDADAT
+444 KNSKKDKNADTT

-461 DQVIPNWQE
+461 EQVIPNWQE
-470 GQHITLSGCTITEG
+470 GQHITFSGCTITEG

-498 AAMETAGKEIEDDT
+498 AAMETAGKEIVDDT

-577 TFDRMIPPHGL
+577 ELAKIERG
-588 EVTYDKTVHILFPA
+588 EA
-602 SVKYVDLGSEDLIAG
+602 S
-617 KADGAENVI
+617 ADGFTHSIEGYTREITAE
-626 RVKAAVKNF
+626 
-635 KKETN
+635 
-640 MSVITEDGSFYTFNV
+640 
-655 KYAKEPLMLNI
+655 L
-666 EMADFIHDGE
+666 
-676 AVNRPNN
+676 
-683 AQEIYLK
+683 
-690 ELGKE
+690 LGCDRLF
-695 SPMLVHLIMKSIHK
+695 SHK
-709 ENKRKVKHIGSK
+709 DSGCQCPKCKHGTMQF
-721 RFGIQ
+721 FG
-726 YLMKGIYVHSDLLYF
+726 
-741 HTEIKNQSNVPFDV
+741 
-755 DYITFKVVDKKVAKR
+755 KVVRCSNK
-770 TAIQEQ
+770 ECGM
-776 VLLPVRAYNYVVRVA
+776 PVFKQVA
-791 GKKTE
+791 GKLLTDADITDLLTKGKT
-796 QTVFCL
+796 
-802 PKFTIP
+802 
-808 DDKEL
+808 
-813 VVEMNEKEGGRHQ
+813 
-826 SFVVENSDLVRA
+826 
-838 LTINELSV
+838 
-846 K
+846 

>member
-1 MKTIIAEK
+1 MSQKQQTMKTIIAEK

-120 RYLYAYLG
+120 RYLYVYLG

-151 NLRDGKEYDNLYH
+151 NLTDGKEYDNLYH

-230 ADSGNI
+230 TDSGNI

-248 ATATDI
+248 GTATDI
-254 YNKVKDTGSAI
+254 YNKVKDTGSTI
-265 ITKVATKRKVE
+265 ITKVVTKRKVE

-289 EANTQHGFTAEH
+289 EANSQHGFTAEH

-433 QTGWRALSLKG
+433 QTGWRALSLKE

-577 TFDRMIPPHGL
+577 ELARIERG
-588 EVTYDKTVHILFPA
+588 EA
-602 SVKYVDLGSEDLIAG
+602 S
-617 KADGAENVI
+617 ADGFTHSIEGYTREITAE
-626 RVKAAVKNF
+626 
-635 KKETN
+635 
-640 MSVITEDGSFYTFNV
+640 
-655 KYAKEPLMLNI
+655 L
-666 EMADFIHDGE
+666 
-676 AVNRPNN
+676 
-683 AQEIYLK
+683 
-690 ELGKE
+690 LGCDRLF
-695 SPMLVHLIMKSIHK
+695 SHK
-709 ENKRKVKHIGSK
+709 DSGCQCPKCKQGTMQF
-721 RFGIQ
+721 FG
-726 YLMKGIYVHSDLLYF
+726 
-741 HTEIKNQSNVPFDV
+741 
-755 DYITFKVVDKKVAKR
+755 KVVRCSNK
-770 TAIQEQ
+770 ECGM
-776 VLLPVRAYNYVVRVA
+776 PVFKQVA
-791 GKKTE
+791 GKLLTDADITDLLIKGKTRTLNGFISKQGKSFSAAIAFDE
-796 QTVFCL
+796 DFNTKFVFAER
-802 PKFTIP
+802 KTA
-808 DDKEL
+808 
-813 VVEMNEKEGGRHQ
+813 EKRG
-826 SFVVENSDLVRA
+826 N
-838 LTINELSV
+838 V
-846 K
+846 KRYKK